1 MLKLSRGIIFR
12 DYFRLYD
19 CKLGPFIRKVPE
31 VISISGTRYSSSL
44 SAERRSHFK
53 VIKSDIDTNSV
64 EFKTNYSYNESVNSK
79 YNEALK
85 VSLAGGSDK
94 AKSRH
99 LKQRKLL
106 IDQRLHIL
114 FDSYDEILE
123 LSPVAGLQMEYGDV
137 PRAGTV
143 TAIGKVNGIYCMVIG
158 QDATVKAGTI
168 YPISLKK
175 QLRAH
180 DIVMRHNIPCIYLV
194 DSGGAFLP
202 LQAEIFP
209 DKNTGGRSFFNEAI
223 ISSLGIPQMA
233 VVCGS
238 CTAGAAYIP
247 SMCQEAAIIDKTGTI
262 FLGGPPLVKAALGEI
277 VTPEQLGGATLHCS
291 KSGVTDY
298 FCKDEEEGLSTAREV
313 ALTFNMKEVDDPKMY
328 DVPLYGPDELLGL
341 ISKDNQIDSRQVLA
355 RLLDGSRFHEFKAL
369 YGKELI
375 TGFGHLEGRLIG
387 IVANNGKVGY
397 EEGTKGAHFV
407 QLCDQ
412 RSIPVVFIQNT
423 PKEDTFFEAED
434 IKAHAQLMSAV
445 ACSKSTKITVI
456 IGDSF
461 GVHNYLTG
469 GRSFE
474 PDFLFL
480 WPNARVAIEN
490 PSRLSNVD
498 EKETLERTSS
508 ALYSTSRCWD
518 DGIILPQQTRKT
530 LSKCLSIVEQ
540 SKGVRREDMQHAV
553 HRL

>member
-1 MLKLSRGIIFR
+1 MLKLTRGIVLR
-12 DYFRLYD
+12 DYFRLND
-19 CKLGPFIRKVPE
+19 CRLSSVIKKTPE
-31 VISISGTRYSSSL
+31 VISVSGTHFSTSL
-44 SAERRSHFK
+44 SPQSRNHFK
-53 VIKSDIDTNSV
+53 VIKNEIDKDSV
-64 EFKTNYSYNESVNSK
+64 DFKTNYSFNEAVHQK
-79 YNEALK
+79 YNEVLK
-85 VSLAGGSDK
+85 VALSGGSDK
-94 AKSRH
+94 AKARH

-106 IDQRLHIL
+106 VDQRLDLL
-114 FDSYDEILE
+114 FDSYDEMLE

-158 QDATVKAGTI
+158 HDATVKAGTI

-175 QLRAH
+175 QLRAQ
-180 DIVMRHNIPCIYLV
+180 DIVMKHRLPCIYLV

-209 DKNTGGRSFFNEAI
+209 DKNAGGRSFFNEAI

-291 KSGVTDY
+291 TSGVTDY
-298 FCKDEEEGLSTAREV
+298 FCKDEEEGLTTAREV
-313 ALTFNMKEVDDPKMY
+313 TLTFNIKEVDEPGTY
-328 DVPLYGPDELLGL
+328 DEPLFQSDELLGI
-341 ISKDNQIDSRQVLA
+341 ISEDNKFSARQILA
-355 RLLDGSRFHEFKAL
+355 RMLDGSRFHEFK
-369 YGKELI
+369 GMFGIELI
-375 TGFGHLEGRLIG
+375 TGFGHIEGRLVG
-387 IVANNGKVGY
+387 IVANNGKIGY

-412 RSIPVVFIQNT
+412 RGIPVIFLQNSPEGESYE
-423 PKEDTFFEAED
+423 PKD
-434 IKAHAQLMSAV
+434 IRAHAQLMSSI
-445 ACSKSTKITVI
+445 ACSTSSKITI
-456 IGDSF
+456 ITGDAF
-461 GVHNYLTG
+461 GIHNYLTG

-474 PDFLFL
+474 PDFLFM
-480 WPNARVAIEN
+480 WPNARIAIDN
-490 PSRLSNVD
+490 PNRLSDSIDSDTV
-498 EKETLERTSS
+498 KQTSS

-530 LSKCLSIVEQ
+530 LSKCLSIIEQ
-540 SKGVRREDMQHAV
+540 SKNLVKVDMKHAV